1 MKIKS
6 RVEMR
11 DFHREVVVICKN
23 QLIGLIGYAEP
34 IAMAMT
40 RLFKVFKAATTTI
53 NRPNSSTDSN
63 GLYLETSKEKDR
75 SK

>member
-1 MKIKS
+1 
-6 RVEMR
+6 MR
-11 DFHREVVVICKN
+11 DFRREVAVICNNK
-23 QLIGLIGYAEP
+23 LIGLIGYAEP

-40 RLFKVFKAATTTI
+40 RLFKVFKAATTTTI
-53 NRPNSSTDSN
+53 NRPNSSTDNN

>member
-6 RVEMR
+6 RLEMR
-11 DFHREVVVICKN
+11 DFRREVVVICNNK
-23 QLIGLIGYAEP
+23 LIGLIGYAEP

-40 RLFKVFKAATTTI
+40 RLFKVFKAATTI
-53 NRPNSSTDSN
+53 NRPNSSTDNN